1 MLHLYQR
8 KIHTQT
14 YIHKGTFF
22 FIYDHHLGHKTLLD
36 NFASSQV
43 NSLVLFHTYS
53 STPLIPANIH
63 FCSSIISFFLSAGLQ
78 SSGYKPEHHALISS
92 IWGDIKNK
100 EKKSKLSLN
109 LTSLAAFISFSPYLQ
124 QNTSKE
130 LYIHTDSFS
139 LHSTLSSTTP
149 IGLLS
154 LSQSPQ
160 QDSLM
165 SPITSILAE
174 PESFYHAHLIQI
186 LPNIWLNWSHPPSCD
201 GFFSKLPRKLHS
213 SNFLFI
219 FSWIR

>member
-22 FIYDHHLGHKTLLD
+22 FIYDHPLGHKTLLD

-149 IGLLS
+149 IGLFVPVSEPSTGLLNVTNNFHLS
-154 LSQSPQ
+154 RTWVILPCTSHSNSPQ
-160 QDSLM
+160 HLTQL
-165 SPITSILAE
+165 IT
-174 PESFYHAHLIQI
+174 PSFL
-186 LPNIWLNWSHPPSCD
+186 WW
-201 GFFSKLPRKLHS
+201 
-213 SNFLFI
+213 FLL
-219 FSWIR
+219 